1 MMGAE
6 NGTPE
11 DGCKKW
17 REKKAKAADGA
28 MLAEVI
34 SLGEPVTK
42 AKKKGK
48 GRKDHHEGTFTR
60 VTCTT
65 AHCSVAY

>member
-1 MMGAE
+1 MMGTE

-11 DGCKKW
+11 DSCKKQ
-17 REKKAKAADGA
+17 REKRVRAADGA
-28 MLAEVI
+28 IPAEVMF
-34 SLGEPVTK
+34 LGEPVTK

-48 GRKDHHEGTFTR
+48 GRKDHREGIFTR

-65 AHCSVAY
+65 AHCSETD